1 MMISDELFEFHE
13 SLKIF
18 GTAFKN
24 SIEKAI
30 KDSTKFHHEFELP
43 IPAKPDV
50 MNDTAAYKHF
60 LELRETEKKC
70 SENGTFCKSI
80 LFLSRKGKL
89 SFWCFQ
95 VIFFKNPNF
104 GNVMKKIRKLFINM
118 NSHLKFVS
126 SQHPTVLSIN

>member
-1 MMISDELFEFHE
+1 MRVKRGILKRIKKRFFKRRSVILPTINRHIPQVMMISDELFEFHE

-80 LFLSRKGKL
+80 LFLSREGKL
-89 SFWCFQ
+89 SF
-95 VIFFKNPNF
+95 
-104 GNVMKKIRKLFINM
+104 
-118 NSHLKFVS
+118 
-126 SQHPTVLSIN
+126 